1 MNPCSRGATSPLGA
15 VVYVTAPRPGS
26 NGANI
31 GCNCDSLEKLS
42 G

>member
-26 NGANI
+26 ERGKHR
-31 GCNCDSLEKLS
+31 LQL
-42 G
+42 